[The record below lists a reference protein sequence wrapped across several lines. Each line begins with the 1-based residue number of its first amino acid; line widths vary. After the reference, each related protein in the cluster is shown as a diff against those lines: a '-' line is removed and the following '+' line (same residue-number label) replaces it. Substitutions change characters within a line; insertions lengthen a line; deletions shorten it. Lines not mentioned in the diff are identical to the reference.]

1 MTRVGRGR
9 GGEDGGGDAEVEDKK
24 LVGKNNSNDS
34 GARRAL
40 VRLVFFFA
48 AATDGWRSCDVLW
61 EGAAKKR
68 AHLVTDGS
76 GAEAMQRNL
85 QARKKEG
92 KALRAGQ
99 REAGGDECGG
109 AA

>member
-1 MTRVGRGR
+1 MLRWRTKNWWEKTIRMTRARG
-9 GGEDGGGDAEVEDKK
+9 A
-24 LVGKNNSNDS
+24 
-34 GARRAL
+34 RAL

-76 GAEAMQRNL
+76 GAEAMQRIL

-99 REAGGDECGG
+99 RDAGGDECGG